1 MISPKATLDTINRYI
16 DEHWENPKTLKD
28 VLHAENLTEEHYR
41 KLWGHPKRYMRA
53 TLAGTHQAP
62 AWLKEAAVQE
72 ALHLARE
79 EHPLSTLGVIRMW
92 SVTLPLMAPEQFD
105 EVFPWLSSALRSL
118 AVREK
123 DLPAM
128 VLSGVGLSKTLQA
141 EQLRETFLALKLLC
155 DPKAPEHHVRFT
167 GFCLNSRTPQDIL
180 SELAFINTHYAQIMR
195 RNPAAQGI
203 LKDVATLEGID
214 DN

>member
-28 VLHAENLTEEHYR
+28 VLHAENLTEEHYQ

-53 TLAGTHQAP
+53 TVAGTHQAP

-92 SVTLPLMAPEQFD
+92 YVTLPLMAPEQFD

-118 AVREK
+118 AVRQK
-123 DLPAM
+123 DLPAL

-141 EQLRETFLALKLLC
+141 EQLREAFQALKALC
-155 DPKAPEHHVRFT
+155 DPKAPENHARFT
-167 GFCLNSRTPQDIL
+167 GFCLNARTPQDIL
-180 SELAFINTHYAQIMR
+180 SELAFSDTRYAQIMR

-203 LKDVATLEGID
+203 LKDVATLEGI
-214 DN
+214 